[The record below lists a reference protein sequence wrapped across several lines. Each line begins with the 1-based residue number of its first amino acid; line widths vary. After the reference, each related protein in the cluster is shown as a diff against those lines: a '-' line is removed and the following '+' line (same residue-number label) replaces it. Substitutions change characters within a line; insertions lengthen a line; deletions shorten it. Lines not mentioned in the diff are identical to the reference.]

1 MKNQKGFTLIELVVV
16 IVVLGILAAFALPRY
31 INLTVEARVASL
43 NGLAGNIRS
52 AVALA
57 RAQYLV
63 TGNIAAVTVDMD
75 GVAVAVAAPT
85 GIPTGAA
92 DGITA
97 ALQALD
103 GYGTPDYTT
112 ATAVSFQP
120 VNGGSASCEVLYNGT
135 TGVVIVDTSD
145 CG

>member
-31 INLTVEARVASL
+31 INLTVDARVASL

-63 TGNIAAVTVDMD
+63 TGDITAVTVTMD

-92 DGITA
+92 AGITA
-97 ALQALD
+97 ALQAVD
-103 GYGTPDYTT
+103 GYTPDYTT

-120 VNGGSASCEVLYNGT
+120 VNGGSATCEVLYNGT
-135 TGVVIVDTSD
+135 TGVVTVDD
-145 CG
+145 ANCG